1 MPAIVWIAISIAIV
15 MLGIGGSASF
25 PELPQYVFRPM
36 VDKGFD
42 LFKPIA
48 WSLALALGA
57 VAAIFVYRKFFK
69 KEAK

>member
-25 PELPQYVFRPM
+25 PELPQYVFRP
-36 VDKGFD
+36 VVEKSFE

-48 WSLALALGA
+48 WALALALGA
-57 VAAIFVYRKFFK
+57 VASIFVYRKFFR
-69 KEAK
+69 KEAR